1 MSKNERL
8 ASFLDRITDL
18 CFSISE
24 LGIDEGS
31 EGEVAKPS
39 TSSGLSP
46 EAPAFIPSSKGKEQ
60 VCEDQGSKSAISE
73 DWESVPVL
81 PSESVEL
88 APSYSQVAGSSSQ
101 AVYVTPVR
109 RSVREQS
116 VTSAESGI
124 TMAAAA
130 AAAGPPVQPNFAT
143 CTAAQFEAYW
153 AVLPTDTQRIA
164 AETLALA
171 AGNAPVMLA
180 VLAHRDERNN
190 ARIARLNNQLGQ
202 AQNQIAAANANVAAR
217 ASAPSKFENKE
228 SGPDIRQWLPMIE
241 EYLSDTP
248 NDQYLRIAS
257 SYLNGKPRSYWMSQ
271 WEVWQ
276 AANPGSYPG
285 NAANPGGYVGT
296 ARQFFRDTM
305 IRGYGLRTPIQSYW
319 DTWNKLS
326 QGSKSVDEY
335 NVEFQQA
342 MVNLRDEITDEAVKI
357 EKYRSGLQTDLKE
370 MCRTSP
376 TGQRWATLNELA
388 EYATLMWPTVEAR
401 LAKRKVSQPTKSVT
415 GKRKAS
421 GGGGSGRSSKAKLS
435 AALTDEQYA
444 HDMENRLCHICHKP
458 GHIARDC
465 EEGPPSGS
473 TSKGKGQKK
482 GKKLEKGFQKD

>member
-46 EAPAFIPSSKGKEQ
+46 EAPAFIPASKGKEQ

-124 TMAAAA
+124 TMAAVPGADAA

-153 AVLPTDTQRIA
+153 AALPTDAQRIA

-202 AQNQIAAANANVAAR
+202 AQNI
-217 ASAPSKFENKE
+217 
-228 SGPDIRQWLPMIE
+228 
-241 EYLSDTP
+241 
-248 NDQYLRIAS
+248 
-257 SYLNGKPRSYWMSQ
+257 
-271 WEVWQ
+271 
-276 AANPGSYPG
+276 
-285 NAANPGGYVGT
+285 
-296 ARQFFRDTM
+296 
-305 IRGYGLRTPIQSYW
+305 
-319 DTWNKLS
+319 
-326 QGSKSVDEY
+326 
-335 NVEFQQA
+335 
-342 MVNLRDEITDEAVKI
+342 
-357 EKYRSGLQTDLKE
+357 
-370 MCRTSP
+370 
-376 TGQRWATLNELA
+376 
-388 EYATLMWPTVEAR
+388 
-401 LAKRKVSQPTKSVT
+401 
-415 GKRKAS
+415 
-421 GGGGSGRSSKAKLS
+421 
-435 AALTDEQYA
+435 
-444 HDMENRLCHICHKP
+444 
-458 GHIARDC
+458 DC
-465 EEGPPSGS
+465 CC
-473 TSKGKGQKK
+473 
-482 GKKLEKGFQKD
+482 

>member
-1 MSKNERL
+1 M
-8 ASFLDRITDL
+8 
-18 CFSISE
+18 
-24 LGIDEGS
+24 GIDEGS

-39 TSSGLSP
+39 TSSLHP
-46 EAPAFIPSSKGKEQ
+46 EAPAYTPASKGKKQ

-124 TMAAAA
+124 TMAAV
-130 AAAGPPVQPNFAT
+130 PPVQPNFAT

-153 AVLPTDTQRIA
+153 TALPNDAAKIA

-202 AQNQIAAANANVAAR
+202 TQNQIVAANANVAAR

-241 EYLSDTP
+241 EYSSDTP
-248 NDQYLRIAS
+248 NNQYLRIAS

-271 WEVWQ
+271 
-276 AANPGSYPG
+276 
-285 NAANPGGYVGT
+285 
-296 ARQFFRDTM
+296 
-305 IRGYGLRTPIQSYW
+305 
-319 DTWNKLS
+319 
-326 QGSKSVDEY
+326 
-335 NVEFQQA
+335 
-342 MVNLRDEITDEAVKI
+342 
-357 EKYRSGLQTDLKE
+357 
-370 MCRTSP
+370 
-376 TGQRWATLNELA
+376 
-388 EYATLMWPTVEAR
+388 
-401 LAKRKVSQPTKSVT
+401 
-415 GKRKAS
+415 
-421 GGGGSGRSSKAKLS
+421 
-435 AALTDEQYA
+435 
-444 HDMENRLCHICHKP
+444 
-458 GHIARDC
+458 
-465 EEGPPSGS
+465 
-473 TSKGKGQKK
+473 
-482 GKKLEKGFQKD
+482 